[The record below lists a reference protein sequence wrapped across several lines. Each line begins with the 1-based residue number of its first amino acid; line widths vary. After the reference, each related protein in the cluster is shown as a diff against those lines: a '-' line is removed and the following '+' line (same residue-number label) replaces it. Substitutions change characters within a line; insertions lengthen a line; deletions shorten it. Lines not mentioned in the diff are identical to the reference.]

1 MTMFSSLL
9 SGTRCWTTI
18 EIDGESDCNELGIH
32 RVRQYSLRSIW
43 DSGMVIINMKLN
55 INTFY
60 IPKKNVFE
68 KKTLLTRVCNV
79 NRVRWWVLFSLKRQA
94 EMKTMIAE
102 NVEYGTTFAHFI
114 AVMKNNTLYFLA

>member
-1 MTMFSSLL
+1 MGLRY
-9 SGTRCWTTI
+9 GY
-18 EIDGESDCNELGIH
+18 N
-32 RVRQYSLRSIW
+32 QYQSQHQHILY
-43 DSGMVIINMKLN
+43 
-55 INTFY
+55 T
-60 IPKKNVFE
+60 KKNVFE